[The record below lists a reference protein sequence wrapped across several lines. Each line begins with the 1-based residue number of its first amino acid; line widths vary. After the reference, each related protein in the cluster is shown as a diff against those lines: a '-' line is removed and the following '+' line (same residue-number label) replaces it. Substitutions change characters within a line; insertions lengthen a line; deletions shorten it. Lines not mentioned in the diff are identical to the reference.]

1 MIWEKLGFLWSAE
14 QHLPWGSMGTLT
26 PTPIRIDVD
35 TIRVFCG
42 IRDHSGVARIGYF
55 DICSHD
61 PTKVMA
67 YSNEPVLD
75 IGEPGAFDD
84 NGMLLGDVI
93 DVDGELRMYYVG
105 FQLATKAKFLAFG
118 GLATSTDGGRTFVRK
133 FKTPVIDRDDSGL
146 FIRAIHSIRRLSDGS
161 FRAWYSEG
169 CSWEII
175 SGKPFPNY
183 NIAVVDS
190 PDGFR
195 FDANQGAAVAVG
207 REGEYRIGR
216 SRVFEWGADQYI
228 MSFTF
233 GTRAGVYESGYAT
246 SSDMSSWCRQDNFGL
261 SPGPDSFDS
270 RHLAYPAV
278 FRASDGQV
286 FCLYNGNDMGG
297 GGIGLARNIKF

>member
-1 MIWEKLGFLWSAE
+1 
-14 QHLPWGSMGTLT
+14 MGTLT
-26 PTPIRIDVD
+26 PTPIRIDFD

-67 YSNEPVLD
+67 YSNKPVLD

-118 GLATSTDGGRTFVRK
+118 GLATSTDGGRSFVRK
-133 FKTPVIDRDDSGL
+133 FKTPVIDRDDSVL
-146 FIRAIHSIRRLSDGS
+146 FIRAIHSIRSFSDGS

-190 PDGFR
+190 PDGLR

-261 SPGPDSFDS
+261 SPGPDGVDN

-297 GGIGLARNIKF
+297 GNRIG

>member
-1 MIWEKLGFLWSAE
+1 
-14 QHLPWGSMGTLT
+14 
-26 PTPIRIDVD
+26 
-35 TIRVFCG
+35 
-42 IRDHSGVARIGYF
+42 
-55 DICSHD
+55 
-61 PTKVMA
+61 MA
-67 YSNEPVLD
+67 YSNKPVLD
-75 IGEPGAFDD
+75 IREPGAFDD

-118 GLATSTDGGRTFVRK
+118 GLATSADGGRTFVRK
-133 FKTPVIDRDDSGL
+133 FKTPVIDRDDNGL

-207 REGEYRIGR
+207 REGNIASAAPE
-216 SRVFEWGADQYI
+216 SLSGAL
-228 MSFTF
+228 TN
-233 GTRAGVYESGYAT
+233 TL
-246 SSDMSSWCRQDNFGL
+246 CRL
-261 SPGPDSFDS
+261 
-270 RHLAYPAV
+270 LLV
-278 FRASDGQV
+278 
-286 FCLYNGNDMGG
+286 
-297 GGIGLARNIKF
+297 LARVYMSRGMPPRLICLHGAGKIILG